1 MRWVSQKYSWKKKF
15 TEKFLVDWNVEVM
28 EINNKLENV
37 WIREYLTRISGDYNV
52 I

>member
-15 TEKFLVDWNVEVM
+15 NEKFLVDWNVEVM
-28 EINNKLENV
+28 EINKKLENL
-37 WIREYLTRISGDYNV
+37 WIREYLTRISRDYNV